1 MKNQS
6 KVISP
11 LPFPFSAR
19 SGLGSRRGCSV
30 TGSLLIVEADNA
42 PHLLSK
48 YHDVGSA
55 ESSKADYKPL
65 HHAGHGNQYRADTI
79 NTFATVPALYFPLS
93 ALGAP
98 GPILQPDLKPTKHAR

>member
-1 MKNQS
+1 
-6 KVISP
+6 
-11 LPFPFSAR
+11 
-19 SGLGSRRGCSV
+19 
-30 TGSLLIVEADNA
+30 VEADNA

-79 NTFATVPALYFPLS
+79 NTFATVPACISRSPRLARQAQFCNRTLS
-93 ALGAP
+93 LLSTPVEDYHGFA
-98 GPILQPDLKPTKHAR
+98 H